1 MLSLTVVLALLQ
13 PAQAKPDVPVPGF
26 GLPADTKS
34 YWPVHTLTR
43 ESVQKDLKFT
53 DEQVS
58 AAAKL
63 QDDLAKPLAAA
74 EKLSAAALA
83 KAHLDLA
90 KKTDQAI
97 DAVLEAGQKR
107 RFREVVW
114 QVMEHAVGPLRMAH
128 NPVFAKE
135 LGLTPTQVKQV
146 AKLVRDY
153 DIEVLLRKGL
163 RSPAG
168 VGGGIPAP
176 PSPTLEELK
185 AKYDALLMKA
195 LTEAQKEKWDERT
208 GEPFLHKID
217 VPRGTAPF
225 SPPVP
230 KK

>member
-1 MLSLTVVLALLQ
+1 MLSLTVVLTLLQ
-13 PAQAKPDVPVPGF
+13 PAQAKPDAPIPGF

-43 ESVQKDLKFT
+43 EAVQKELKFT
-53 DEQVS
+53 DEQVA

-74 EKLSAAALA
+74 EKLSAVALA

-97 DAVLEAGQKR
+97 DALLEAGQKR

-114 QVMEHAVGPLRMAH
+114 QVMEHAAGPLGMAN
-128 NPVFAKE
+128 NPVFAKA
-135 LGLTPTQVKQV
+135 LGLSDAQKRTAAKV
-146 AKLVRDY
+146 AKDRDAA
-153 DIEVLLRKGL
+153 LAAARKGT
-163 RSPAG
+163 P
-168 VGGGIPAP
+168 GGGPGTTPIPAP
-176 PSPTLEELK
+176 MSPDEIK
-185 AKYDALLMKA
+185 AKHDALLMKA
-195 LTEAQKEKWDERT
+195 LTEAQKEKWDDLT

-217 VPRGTAPF
+217 MPRGTAPF

>member
-1 MLSLTVVLALLQ
+1 MLSLTVVLTLLQ
-13 PAQAKPDVPVPGF
+13 PAQAKPDAPVPGF

-43 ESVQKDLKFT
+43 EAVQKDLKFT
-53 DEQVS
+53 DEQVA

-97 DAVLEAGQKR
+97 DALLEAGQKR

-114 QVMEHAVGPLRMAH
+114 QVMEHAVGPLGMAN
-128 NPVFAKE
+128 NPVFAKA
-135 LGLTPTQVKQV
+135 LGLSDAQKRTAAKVVKD
-146 AKLVRDY
+146 RDAA
-153 DIEVLLRKGL
+153 LTAARKGPL
-163 RSPAG
+163 
-168 VGGGIPAP
+168 GGGPGTAP
-176 PSPTLEELK
+176 MSLDEIK
-185 AKYDALLMKA
+185 AKHDALLMKA
-195 LTEAQKEKWDERT
+195 LTEAQKAKWDDLT

-225 SPPVP
+225 TPPVP